1 MKSSQFVDAL
11 TNDIEGTPG
20 ASTTVNPVITAEA
33 TKPKAASATGAVAGD
48 DEEGDDA
55 TASQAAPAQAAAATA
70 VTSVMDE
77 MQEKQQADLAAL
89 VEEKEAEIAG
99 MVTVLDGLKAEI
111 GKSEIQAES
120 LQKQKTD
127 LEEEKKDLAE
137 NLKTTQK
144 AVKKK
149 KEVVTE
155 LAKLSG

>member
-1 MKSSQFVDAL
+1 
-11 TNDIEGTPG
+11 
-20 ASTTVNPVITAEA
+20 
-33 TKPKAASATGAVAGD
+33 
-48 DEEGDDA
+48 
-55 TASQAAPAQAAAATA
+55 
-70 VTSVMDE
+70 
-77 MQEKQQADLAAL
+77 
-89 VEEKEAEIAG
+89 